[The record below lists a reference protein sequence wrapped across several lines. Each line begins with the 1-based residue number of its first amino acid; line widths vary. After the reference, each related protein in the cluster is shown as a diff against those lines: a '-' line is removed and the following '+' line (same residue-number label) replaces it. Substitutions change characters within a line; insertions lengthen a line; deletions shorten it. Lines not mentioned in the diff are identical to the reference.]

1 MPIKLSQKQIIIIGG
16 GILIVAGLVAL
27 IYFSTRQINNSG
39 PPVILTVW
47 GTEDPGGISALVA
60 AYPSAKTSYVQ
71 VDTATYREKLLAALA
86 AGVGPD
92 VFEIENRDLAQ
103 WRSVIAPFPTSSAQI
118 SPLQVS
124 QLFPDVVTQDFV
136 FRGQIYG
143 LPLSIDT
150 LAMFYNKDLFNT
162 AGIATPPVTWSDFLM
177 DIAPLR
183 AMNAQGQLVRAAAA
197 IGGSRASVPNAPDLI
212 SLLMM
217 QNGAQ
222 MTSGDLTSATFASQT
237 NNKGIDAFNF
247 YIQFA
252 NAASPNY
259 TWNDGMGNAITSFV
273 NGKTAIMFGYQADLA
288 AIEAKA
294 PFLNIGIAPMLQA
307 KGATI
312 AVNYPDYMG
321 LVAAKA
327 GKSVVTAQNLVL
339 YLTMAELKL

>member
-1 MPIKLSQKQIIIIGG
+1 MVVGD
-16 GILIVAGLVAL
+16 IV
-27 IYFSTRQINNSG
+27 NS
-39 PPVILTVW
+39 
-47 GTEDPGGISALVA
+47 
-60 AYPSAKTSYVQ
+60 
-71 VDTATYREKLLAALA
+71 
-86 AGVGPD
+86 
-92 VFEIENRDLAQ
+92 
-103 WRSVIAPFPTSSAQI
+103 SS
-118 SPLQVS
+118 
-124 QLFPDVVTQDFV
+124 
-136 FRGQIYG
+136 
-143 LPLSIDT
+143 
-150 LAMFYNKDLFNT
+150 
-162 AGIATPPVTWSDFLM
+162 
-177 DIAPLR
+177 
-183 AMNAQGQLVRAAAA
+183 
-197 IGGSRASVPNAPDLI
+197 
-212 SLLMM
+212 
-217 QNGAQ
+217 
-222 MTSGDLTSATFASQT
+222 SATFASQT

-339 YLTMAELKL
+339 YLTMAQGNGRIYQGATGKPPALRTDIQAYASNKELSIFAPQILTARSWYEVDAASINAIFDTAVKNVLRGAEEAPRALNEAEAAVTQLMYRTQQP